1 VVTFDPGKHRR
12 PEPET
17 QAPAGMPISQAGL
30 LRPPVDVPG
39 GPATDDGTTW
49 APEYGRMPKRRDMA
63 GAARRAVNQRPL
75 LTDPDRPPSAAG
87 PRPQWAAPPSLLHPD
102 HPSAPVPR
110 VRVPLAPGAGRAG
123 PGPARSQAAEQD
135 AAAIRQEAVAIRAA
149 AEQEAAQ
156 LRAVILALSEQ
167 LSQMAAYAMEN
178 LGSPRGTPAAPA
190 GAATAALRAVPPVA
204 FPAGPAARPARPVTR
219 PARPA
224 TRHARPASRPT
235 RPASRH
241 ARPVTK
247 PAKSTTRPT
256 TGMQGRQARAARK
269 VVALL
274 AAMVTVGVVSGAAEL
289 ALHGGPFFI
298 FRANGAGASET
309 GPVED
314 QGPGQPDA
322 PGAHHAPAPPK
333 HAK

>member
-1 VVTFDPGKHRR
+1 MVTFDPGKHRR

-30 LRPPVDVPG
+30 LRAPVDVLG
-39 GPATDDGTTW
+39 GPATDDGATW
-49 APEYGRMPKRRDMA
+49 APEYDRMSERRDLA
-63 GAARRAVNQRPL
+63 GAARRAVNQRPA
-75 LTDPDRPPSAAG
+75 LTDPARPPSGAG
-87 PRPQWAAPPSLLHPD
+87 PRPRWAAPPSLLHPD

-110 VRVPLAPGAGRAG
+110 VRVPLAPGADRAG
-123 PGPARSQAAEQD
+123 RGPARSRAAEQD
-135 AAAIRQEAVAIRAA
+135 AAAILREAAAIRAA
-149 AEQEAAQ
+149 AERDAAH
-156 LRAVILALSEQ
+156 LRAVILELSQQ
-167 LSQMAAYAMEN
+167 LSQMAAYATEN
-178 LGSPRGTPAAPA
+178 LASPKGAQA
-190 GAATAALRAVPPVA
+190 GAATAALLAVPPVA
-204 FPAGPAARPARPVTR
+204 FPAGPATRPARPVTR
-219 PARPA
+219 PTRRA
-224 TRHARPASRPT
+224 TRHARPATRPT

-247 PAKSTTRPT
+247 PARSTTRPT
-256 TGMQGRQARAARK
+256 TGMQGRQALAARK

-322 PGAHHAPAPPK
+322 PGAHHVPAPPK